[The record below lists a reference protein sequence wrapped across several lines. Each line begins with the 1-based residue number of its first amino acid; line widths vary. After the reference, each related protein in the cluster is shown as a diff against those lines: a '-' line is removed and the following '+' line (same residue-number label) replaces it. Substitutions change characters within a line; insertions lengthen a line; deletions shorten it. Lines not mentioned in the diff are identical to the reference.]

1 MMSIKVYNTLTKQK
15 EEFVPITPGKANIY
29 VCGVTPY
36 NHPHVGN
43 ARPFVTWDVIRRFLE
58 HEGYDVTHVQNFTDV
73 DDKIIN
79 TANKEGVQWFDI
91 CNRYIDS
98 YFEVM
103 DKLNVRRAHVY
114 PRVSEHI
121 NDIIATVQC
130 LIDNGYG
137 YVVDGDVFYSVEKFK
152 YYGQLSGR
160 NLEDML
166 AGARVDVDDRKRNPM
181 DFALWK
187 SAKPGEPAWESPW
200 GPGRPGWHI
209 ECSTMSMKYLGES
222 FDFHGGGSD
231 LIFPHHENEIAQSEG
246 CTGIH
251 PFVHYWLHNGFI
263 TVNEE
268 KMSKSLG
275 NFFMVIDILE
285 HYDPETL
292 RFFIVST
299 HYRSPLDFSD
309 ARLTEAQKSL
319 ARLRQA
325 QETLG
330 ELSEM
335 MSAGPTAD
343 SLALRDKVKELR
355 EAFMEAMRDDFN
367 TALAISHMFAL
378 AKEINIYHKAVVDAG
393 IKPDG
398 KLVALL
404 NDVLAEMCSIIGV
417 LEKTAAPAA
426 EEAGDSKESEL
437 VEMLIAMRQDARKNK
452 NYALS
457 DELRNK
463 LSEIGIV
470 LQDTPQGVKWSKQ

>member
-1 MMSIKVYNTLTKQK
+1 MTIKVYNTLTKQK
-15 EEFVPITPGKANIY
+15 EEFVPRVPGKASIY

-36 NHPHVGN
+36 NHPHIGN

-79 TANKEGVQWFDI
+79 TANKEGVQWFNI

-114 PRVSEHI
+114 PRVSEHMEE
-121 NDIIATVQC
+121 IIQTVQT

-137 YVVDGDVFYSVEKFK
+137 YVIDGDVYYSVEKFAR
-152 YYGQLSGR
+152 YGELSGR
-160 NLEDML
+160 KLEDMM
-166 AGARVDVDDRKRNPM
+166 AGARIDVDDRKHNPM

-187 SAKPGEPAWESPW
+187 SAKPGEPSWDCPS
-200 GPGRPGWHI
+200 GKGRPGWHV
-209 ECSTMSMKYLGES
+209 ECSTMSMKYLGEC

-246 CTGIH
+246 CTGCH
-251 PFVHYWLHNGFI
+251 PFVNYWLHNGFI

-285 HYDPETL
+285 HYAPEVL

-309 ARLTEAQKSL
+309 ARLTEAGKSL
-319 ARLRQA
+319 ERLA
-325 QETLG
+325 VAKENLAA
-330 ELSEM
+330 LKALVN
-335 MSAGPTAD
+335 AGPTEA
-343 SLALRDKVKELR
+343 SLAIRAKVSELR
-355 EAFMEAMRDDFN
+355 EAFLEAMRDDFN

-378 AKEINIYHKAVVDAG
+378 AKEINIYKAGLEEAG
-393 IKPDG
+393 LKPDG
-398 KLVALL
+398 KLVAMF
-404 NDVLAEMCSIIGV
+404 DEVFAEMCSIIGV
-417 LEKTAAPAA
+417 LESTTVK
-426 EEAGDSKESEL
+426 EEATDSKEEDLIEL
-437 VEMLIAMRQDARKNK
+437 LISMRQEARKAK
-452 NYALS
+452 NYALA

-463 LSEIGIV
+463 LAGIGIT
-470 LQDTPQGVKWSKQ
+470 LQDTPQGVKWSK